1 MASVMVIVGPNKGEM
16 FPIDENAAPEGAVL
30 GRDPACHVQ
39 LTDDKV
45 SRRHARIFRDAAADC
60 CRLADLGSANGTT
73 LNGVKAEGQPAL
85 RDGDAIGLGQSLLRF
100 SDRKLAHGPQDYAGM
115 QHIPRQREKFRDTQ
129 A

>member
-39 LTDDKV
+39 LTDEKV
-45 SRRHARIFRDAAADC
+45 SRRHARIFFDPAARC
-60 CRLADLGSANGTT
+60 CRLADLGSVNGAT
-73 LNGVKAEGQPAL
+73 LNGVKVEGQPAR

-100 SDRKLAHGPQDYAGM
+100 SDRKLAHGPQDYAAM